1 MNVVRMGI
9 DANVHKN
16 KGKYKAIIKF
26 AARALFYYSDTK
38 KMNENFSSVER
49 KLLFKKQPNF
59 LSKFVTPYLC
69 TDFSKKK
76 KSKYYQSIMIGSKTS
91 SQQKLAIKYITKGLT
106 F

>member
-16 KGKYKAIIKF
+16 KGKFKAIAKF
-26 AARALFYYSDTK
+26 TIRALFYYSDTK
-38 KMNENFSSVER
+38 KMNENFNSDER

-69 TDFSKKK
+69 NGFSKKQ
-76 KSKYYQSIMIGSKTS
+76 KSKFYQSITIGLKIRSTL
-91 SQQKLAIKYITKGLT
+91 QLDTIFTTKEST